1 MKRLGRFLLLV
12 LALMVG
18 GGLGSAL
25 LSGPEPV
32 KIILF
37 MVACL
42 ILGNIF
48 YQIDKKISEK

>member
-1 MKRLGRFLLLV
+1 MKRFGRFLLLV